1 MSEPGSLIRTL
12 SGRQVA
18 RNFHSYVIN
27 EVGRA
32 IVAGEMPV
40 GSGLPGDAEM
50 MDRFGVSRT
59 VLREALKTLEAK
71 GLVEARAKVGT
82 RVLPQSRWNL
92 FDRQVLAWK
101 LESGPKPAFLQAFQI
116 VRESLEVQ
124 AARLAALHRESEHV
138 RLLKYWLNQRTA
150 MAHQPEPFAL
160 AEFEIH
166 RVVAEASD
174 NPFLRASTAIMEFG
188 VAYGVLCQLAPDHA
202 APPSGLAEAGAGHYE
217 ALVRSVDTG
226 DADKAASVMADL
238 LAFQSLIQMKAVSV
252 QVGQPKDQADV
263 WQAKGDVN
271 PGA

>member
-12 SGRQVA
+12 SGRQAA

-27 EVGRA
+27 EVGLA
-32 IVAGEMPV
+32 IVSGDMPV

-101 LESGPKPAFLQAFQI
+101 LESGPSPAFVAALQT
-116 VRESLEVQ
+116 VRQSLEVQ
-124 AARLAALHRESEHV
+124 AAEAAARNREAEHV
-138 RLLKYWLNQRTA
+138 RLLHYWLNQRGV
-150 MAHQPEPFAL
+150 MSHQPEPFAM

-166 RVVAEASD
+166 RVVAEASG
-174 NPFLRASTAIMEFG
+174 NPFLRAASAVMEFG
-188 VAYGVLCQLAPDHA
+188 VAVAVKARMVGDD
-202 APPSGLAEAGAGHYE
+202 APPVGLASAQAAGYE
-217 ALVRSVDTG
+217 ALVQAVERGES
-226 DADKAASVMADL
+226 AAAASAMQALV
-238 LAFQSLIQMKAVSV
+238 AFK
-252 QVGQPKDQADV
+252 
-263 WQAKGDVN
+263 
-271 PGA
+271 

>member
-12 SGRQVA
+12 SGRQTA

-32 IVAGEMPV
+32 IVSGDMPV
-40 GSGLPGDAEM
+40 GSSLPNDAEM

-92 FDRQVLAWK
+92 FDRQILAWK
-101 LESGPKPAFLQAFQI
+101 LESNPSPAFVASFQT
-116 VRESLEVQ
+116 VRASLEVE
-124 AARLAALHRESEHV
+124 AARLAARNREAEHV
-138 RLLKYWLNQRTA
+138 RLLNYWLNQRVV

-166 RVVAEASD
+166 RVVTEASG
-174 NPFLRASTAIMEFG
+174 NPFLRASSAILEFG
-188 VAYGVLCQLAPDHA
+188 VAVTVLARLTPDGA
-202 APPSGLAEAGAGHYE
+202 APPEGLAHLQTPQYE
-217 ALVRSVDTG
+217 ALVRAIERG
-226 DADKAASVMADL
+226 DADLAAQVMAGL
-238 LAFQSLIQMKAVSV
+238 T
-252 QVGQPKDQADV
+252 G
-263 WQAKGDVN
+263 
-271 PGA
+271 

>member
-32 IVAGEMPV
+32 IVSGNMPV
-40 GSGLPGDAEM
+40 GSSLPGDAEM

-92 FDRQVLAWK
+92 FDRQILSWK
-101 LESGPKPAFLQAFQI
+101 LESGPSPAFLVAFRA
-116 VRESLEVQ
+116 VRQSLEVQ
-124 AARLAALHRESEHV
+124 AARLAAVHREAEHV
-138 RLLKYWLNQRTA
+138 RLLHYWLNQRTV
-150 MAHQPEPFAL
+150 MAHQPEPFAM

-166 RVVAEASD
+166 RVVTEASG
-174 NPFLRASTAIMEFG
+174 NPFLRASSAILEFG
-188 VAYGVLCQLAPDHA
+188 VAVNVVARLTADRDPPAEGLAAHHA
-202 APPSGLAEAGAGHYE
+202 ARYD
-217 ALVRSVDTG
+217 ALVRAIERG
-226 DADKAASVMADL
+226 DGEAAGSVMADL
-238 LAFQSLIQMKAVSV
+238 T
-252 QVGQPKDQADV
+252 G
-263 WQAKGDVN
+263 
-271 PGA
+271 

>member
-12 SGRQVA
+12 SGRQAA

-32 IVAGEMPV
+32 IVSGDMPV

-101 LESGPKPAFLQAFQI
+101 LESGPSAAFVAALQA
-116 VRESLEVQ
+116 VRLRLEVQ
-124 AARLAALHRESEHV
+124 AAEAAARHREAEHV
-138 RLLKYWLNQRTA
+138 RLLHYWLNQRGV
-150 MAHQPEPFAL
+150 MSHQPEPFAL

-166 RVVAEASD
+166 RVVAEASG
-174 NPFLRASTAIMEFG
+174 NPFLRAASAVMEFG
-188 VAYGVLCQLAPDHA
+188 VAVSVKARMVGGD
-202 APPSGLAEAGAGHYE
+202 APPDGLAGVQTSRYETLVLSVERGEVEAAGRAMQ
-217 ALVRSVDTG
+217 ALV
-226 DADKAASVMADL
+226 
-238 LAFQSLIQMKAVSV
+238 AF
-252 QVGQPKDQADV
+252 G
-263 WQAKGDVN
+263 
-271 PGA
+271 

>member
-12 SGRQVA
+12 SGRTSA

-40 GSGLPGDAEM
+40 GSGLPNDAEM

-82 RVLPQSRWNL
+82 RVLPESRWNL

-101 LESGPKPAFLQAFQI
+101 LESGPSLTFLQAFQV
-116 VRESLEVQ
+116 VREGLEVQ
-124 AARLAALHRESEHV
+124 AARLAAKHREAEHV
-138 RLLKYWLNQRTA
+138 RLLHYWLNQRVV
-150 MAHQPEPFAL
+150 MEHQPEPFAI

-166 RVVAEASD
+166 RVVAEASG
-174 NPFLRASTAIMEFG
+174 NPFLRASSAILEFG
-188 VAYGVLCQLAPDHA
+188 VAVSVVSRLTLDRQ
-202 APPSGLAEAGAGHYE
+202 APPEGLADLQAAQYE
-217 ALVRSVDTG
+217 ALVRAVERG
-226 DADKAASVMADL
+226 DAETSAMLMAEL
-238 LAFQSLIQMKAVSV
+238 TR
-252 QVGQPKDQADV
+252 
-263 WQAKGDVN
+263 
-271 PGA
+271 

>member
-12 SGRQVA
+12 SGRQSA

-40 GSGLPGDAEM
+40 GSSLPVDAEM
-50 MDRFGVSRT
+50 MARFGVSRT

-101 LESGPKPAFLQAFQI
+101 LESGPSPTFLQDFRI
-116 VRESLEVQ
+116 VRESLEVHS
-124 AARLAALHRESEHV
+124 ARLAARNRELEHI
-138 RLLKYWLNQRTA
+138 RLLNYWMNQRIVAT
-150 MAHQPEPFAL
+150 HQPEPFAM

-166 RVVAEASD
+166 RVVAEASG
-174 NPFLRASTAIMEFG
+174 NPFLRASSAILEFG
-188 VAYGVLCQLAPDHA
+188 VAYDVLSQLSADRA
-202 APPSGLAEAGAGHYE
+202 APPEGLAGVRATQYE
-217 ALVRSVDTG
+217 ALIRAIDQAEAET
-226 DADKAASVMADL
+226 AANVMAVL
-238 LAFQSLIQMKAVSV
+238 LRS
-252 QVGQPKDQADV
+252 
-263 WQAKGDVN
+263 
-271 PGA
+271 

>member
-12 SGRQVA
+12 SGRQSA

-40 GSGLPGDAEM
+40 GSGLPNDAEM

-92 FDRQVLAWK
+92 FDRQILAWK
-101 LESGPKPAFLQAFQI
+101 LESDPSPAFLQSFRI

-124 AARLAALHRESEHV
+124 SARLAAQHREAEHV
-138 RLLKYWLNQRTA
+138 RLLNYWMNQRIVMT
-150 MAHQPEPFAL
+150 HQPEPFAL

-166 RVVAEASD
+166 RVVAEASG
-174 NPFLRASTAIMEFG
+174 NPFLRAASAIMEFG
-188 VAYGVLCQLAPDHA
+188 VAQAVLGQLTAERT
-202 APPSGLAEAGAGHYE
+202 APPEGLAATRALGYE
-217 ALVRSVDTG
+217 ALIWAIDQG
-226 DADKAASVMADL
+226 DAESAGTVMAGL
-238 LAFQSLIQMKAVSV
+238 LGS
-252 QVGQPKDQADV
+252 
-263 WQAKGDVN
+263 
-271 PGA
+271 

>member
-12 SGRQVA
+12 SGRQPA

-40 GSGLPGDAEM
+40 GSSLPGDAEM

-101 LESGPKPAFLQAFQI
+101 LESGPSPAFLVALQA

-124 AARLAALHRESEHV
+124 SARLAARHREAEHV
-138 RLLKYWLNQRTA
+138 RLLHYWLNQRNV

-166 RVVAEASD
+166 RVVAEASG
-174 NPFLRASTAIMEFG
+174 NPFLRAASAVMEFG
-188 VAYGVLCQLAPDHA
+188 VAVSVQARLVGDGDTRPE
-202 APPSGLAEAGAGHYE
+202 GLAEAQARLYE
-217 ALVRSVDTG
+217 ALVQSVERG
-226 DADKAASVMADL
+226 EVEAAATAM
-238 LAFQSLIQMKAVSV
+238 LALVR
-252 QVGQPKDQADV
+252 G
-263 WQAKGDVN
+263 
-271 PGA
+271 

>member
-12 SGRQVA
+12 SGRQAA

-27 EVGRA
+27 EVGLA
-32 IVAGEMPV
+32 IVGGAMPV
-40 GSGLPGDAEM
+40 GSSLPGDAEM

-101 LESGPKPAFLQAFQI
+101 LESGPPAAFVAALQA
-116 VRESLEVQ
+116 VREPLEVQ
-124 AARLAALHRESEHV
+124 AAEAAARHREAEHV
-138 RLLKYWLNQRTA
+138 RLLHYWLNQRGV

-166 RVVAEASD
+166 RVVAEASG
-174 NPFLRASTAIMEFG
+174 NPFLRAASAVMEFG
-188 VAYGVLCQLAPDHA
+188 VAVAVKARMVGDD
-202 APPSGLAEAGAGHYE
+202 APPEGLAVAQAYQYETLVQTIERGEVEAAGQAMQ
-217 ALVRSVDTG
+217 ALV
-226 DADKAASVMADL
+226 A
-238 LAFQSLIQMKAVSV
+238 
-252 QVGQPKDQADV
+252 PC
-263 WQAKGDVN
+263 
-271 PGA
+271 

>member
-12 SGRQVA
+12 SGRQAA

-40 GSGLPGDAEM
+40 GSSLPNDAEM
-50 MDRFGVSRT
+50 VDRFGVSRT

-101 LESGPKPAFLQAFQI
+101 LECDPSPAFLQSFQI

-124 AARLAALHRESEHV
+124 SARLAALHREAEHI
-138 RLLKYWLNQRTA
+138 RLLNYWMNQRILMT
-150 MAHQPEPFAL
+150 HQPEPFAL

-166 RVVAEASD
+166 RVVAEASG

-188 VAYGVLCQLAPDHA
+188 VAHGVLSLLAADRT
-202 APPSGLAEAGAGHYE
+202 APPEGLAEDRAKRYE
-217 ALVRSVDTG
+217 ALIGAIDRG
-226 DADKAASVMADL
+226 EAENAAAVMAAL
-238 LAFQSLIQMKAVSV
+238 LRS
-252 QVGQPKDQADV
+252 
-263 WQAKGDVN
+263 
-271 PGA
+271 

>member
-12 SGRQVA
+12 SGRPAA

-32 IVAGEMPV
+32 IVAGDMPV
-40 GSGLPGDAEM
+40 GSSLPGDAEM

-101 LESGPKPAFLQAFQI
+101 LESTPSPAFLAAFQE
-116 VRESLEVQ
+116 VRAGLEVQ
-124 AARLAALHRESEHV
+124 AARLAALHREAEHV
-138 RLLKYWLNQRTA
+138 RLLRYWQNQRQVMTQ
-150 MAHQPEPFAL
+150 QPEPFAM

-166 RVVAEASD
+166 RVVAEASG
-174 NPFLRASTAIMEFG
+174 NPFLRASSAILEFG
-188 VAYGVLCQLAPDHA
+188 AAVAVKARLTPDGLAP
-202 APPSGLAEAGAGHYE
+202 PEGLAELQAIDCD
-217 ALVRSVDTG
+217 R
-226 DADKAASVMADL
+226 
-238 LAFQSLIQMKAVSV
+238 LIQAIE
-252 QVGQPKDQADV
+252 QGNADE
-263 WQAKGDVN
+263 AAAAMARLMAEF
-271 PGA
+271 PGSDS

>member
-12 SGRQVA
+12 SGRQAA

-32 IVAGEMPV
+32 IVAGTMPV
-40 GSGLPGDAEM
+40 GSSLPGDAEM

-92 FDRQVLAWK
+92 FDRQILAWK
-101 LESGPKPAFLQAFQI
+101 LESGPSPAFLQSFQV
-116 VRESLEVQ
+116 VRESLEVD
-124 AARLAALHRESEHV
+124 AARLAAQHRESEHV
-138 RLLKYWLNQRTA
+138 RLLHYWLNQRMA
-150 MAHQPEPFAL
+150 MTHQPEPFAL

-174 NPFLRASTAIMEFG
+174 NPFLRASSAIMEFG
-188 VAYGVLCQLAPDHA
+188 VAFGVLKQLNDALE
-202 APPSGLAEAGAGHYE
+202 APPTGLAGPKSAGYE
-217 ALVRSVDTG
+217 ALILAIERG
-226 DADKAASVMADL
+226 EAERAAQAMAGL
-238 LAFQSLIQMKAVSV
+238 LTL
-252 QVGQPKDQADV
+252 P
-263 WQAKGDVN
+263 
-271 PGA
+271 

>member
-12 SGRQVA
+12 SGRQAA

-40 GSGLPGDAEM
+40 GTSLPNDAEM

-92 FDRQVLAWK
+92 FDRQILAWK
-101 LESGPKPAFLQAFQI
+101 LESGPKDAFLQDFRI
-116 VRESLEVQ
+116 VREGLEVLSG
-124 AARLAALHRESEHV
+124 RLAALNREAEHV
-138 RLLKYWLNQRTA
+138 RLLNYWMNQRLVMT
-150 MAHQPEPFAL
+150 HQPEPFAM

-166 RVVAEASD
+166 RVVAEASG
-174 NPFLRASTAIMEFG
+174 NPFLRASSAIMEFG
-188 VAYGVLCQLAPDHA
+188 VAHGVLCRLAEDRA
-202 APPSGLAEAGAGHYE
+202 APPEGLAGARAEDYA
-217 ALVRSVDTG
+217 ALVRAIDLG
-226 DADKAASVMADL
+226 DADRAASVMAGL
-238 LAFQSLIQMKAVSV
+238 LRS
-252 QVGQPKDQADV
+252 
-263 WQAKGDVN
+263 
-271 PGA
+271 

>member
-12 SGRQVA
+12 SGRQPA

-40 GSGLPGDAEM
+40 GSSLPGDAEM

-101 LESGPKPAFLQAFQI
+101 LESGPSPAFLVALQA

-124 AARLAALHRESEHV
+124 SARLAARHREAEHV
-138 RLLKYWLNQRTA
+138 RLLHYWLNQRNV

-166 RVVAEASD
+166 RVVAEASG
-174 NPFLRASTAIMEFG
+174 NPFLRAASAVLEFG
-188 VAYGVLCQLAPDHA
+188 VAVSVQARLVGDGDTRPE
-202 APPSGLAEAGAGHYE
+202 GLAEAQAGLYE
-217 ALVRSVDTG
+217 ALVLSVERG
-226 DADKAASVMADL
+226 EVEAAATAM
-238 LAFQSLIQMKAVSV
+238 LALVR
-252 QVGQPKDQADV
+252 G
-263 WQAKGDVN
+263 
-271 PGA
+271 

>member
-40 GSGLPGDAEM
+40 GSVLPSDAEM
-50 MDRFGVSRT
+50 MDRFDVSRT

-101 LESGPKPAFLQAFQI
+101 LDSDPSPAFLAAFRV
-116 VRESLEVQ
+116 VRRSLEIE
-124 AARLAALHRESEHV
+124 AARLAARHREAEHV
-138 RLLKYWLNQRTA
+138 RLLHYWLNQRSVMT
-150 MAHQPEPFAL
+150 HQPEPFAL

-166 RVVAEASD
+166 RVVAEASG
-174 NPFLRASTAIMEFG
+174 NPFLRAASAVQEFG
-188 VAYGVLCQLAPDHA
+188 VAVSVVARLGEAGQ
-202 APPSGLAEAGAGHYE
+202 APPEGLSEPKARLYE
-217 ALVRSVDTG
+217 ALVRAIEAGEAET
-226 DADKAASVMADL
+226 AAGRMET
-238 LAFQSLIQMKAVSV
+238 LI
-252 QVGQPKDQADV
+252 GPDQ
-263 WQAKGDVN
+263 
-271 PGA
+271 